1 MLQLWIEDD
10 QFYLVQLERRERKH
24 LSPALLKR
32 RRREAALEGSE
43 RAEREGEDGCG
54 GEKDEK
60 EDVKRERERI
70 ETRC

>member
-1 MLQLWIEDD
+1 MRQ
-10 QFYLVQLERRERKH
+10 V
-24 LSPALLKR
+24 LLKR
-32 RRREAALEGSE
+32 QEAALEGSE